1 MIPPQINKF
10 DKHLYIFALFAK
22 YHVYFEH
29 KVEANIEQIYLFASL
44 FTHVTEA
51 SYKNICTCF
60 SPVLLQEQIYSYTLH
75 LYYYQTNK
83 FTRVISRLLSTQIW
97 SSLMNLHK
105 YHLKKFPP
113 TILIIIRLFE
123 IVSLPFQSNR
133 HKTYFIDYKLW
144 CVHKT
149 AQNLAVGDTHSNKK
163 IYPDF

>member
-60 SPVLLQEQIYSYTLH
+60 SPVLLQEQICSYTLH

-133 HKTYFIDYKLW
+133 RKTYFIDYKLW

-149 AQNLAVGDTHSNKK
+149 AQNLAVGDSKQ
-163 IYPDF
+163 P